1 MDRKAS
7 IGTLIVWVFRCCED
21 QPGLTQA
28 RIAVGI
34 VSAWH

>member
-7 IGTLIVWVFRCCED
+7 TGMRIVWVFRCCAD

-28 RIAVGI
+28 RIVVGI
-34 VSAWH
+34 VNAWR